1 MKRSELTSKENEL
14 IERVRRAERENDTD
28 MIIAIYAMVDRLL
41 QEQGQKLSGR
51 LTGFTRG
58 QYKRAIK
65 SIRTAQ
71 AFALREGLTRNVED
85 FDCTVQYIRENCL
98 NCHVEE
104 GKKTA

>member
-1 MKRSELTSKENEL
+1 MKKSELTSQENEL

-28 MIIAIYAMVDRLL
+28 MIISIYAMVDRLL
-41 QEQGQKLSGR
+41 QEKSQELSGQ

-65 SIRTAQ
+65 AIRTAQ
-71 AFALREGLTRNVED
+71 AFALREGLTRSAED
-85 FDCTVQYIRENCL
+85 FDRTVQYIRENCL

>member
-1 MKRSELTSKENEL
+1 MKRSELTSEENEL
-14 IERVRRAERENDTD
+14 IERVRRAECENDTD
-28 MIIAIYAMVDRLL
+28 MIISIYAMVDRLL
-41 QEQGQKLSGR
+41 QKQGQEVSGR

-65 SIRTAQ
+65 AIRTAQ
-71 AFALREGLTRNVED
+71 AFALREGLARNAED
-85 FDCTVQYIRENCL
+85 FDCTVRYIREHCL